1 MLFSLLANL
10 TVLFGISF
18 LFLPNFVVTIDLPT
32 ADSVKPNF
40 ITQVFTPKIPL
51 PKDNQ
56 SVGMKITA
64 GSSAVLDL
72 NSGAILWSKNSVQP
86 RPLASITKLMTALV
100 FLDHKPDWQTKI
112 TIEEKDFREGNRSAF
127 PSGREITVQD
137 LFFSSLV
144 SSSNTATVALA
155 RSTGLSSEDFIKAMN
170 DKARVLGL
178 ADTKF
183 IEVTGLDPN
192 NVSTAR
198 DVLLLAKAAFSQPDI
213 REATIKSEHR
223 LPDGSVLK
231 NTDQLL
237 NSYLNISA
245 GKTGSLDEA
254 GYCLVSEVVGKDGQ
268 AIIVAVLGS
277 ATTFDRFQ
285 DLKAVAQWT
294 FDNFIWPK
302 K

>member
-18 LFLPNFVVTIDLPT
+18 LFLPNFVVTIDLPK

-40 ITQVFTPKIPL
+40 VIQDFNSKIPL
-51 PKDNQ
+51 PKNNE

-72 NSGAILWSKNSVQP
+72 NSGAILWSKNSNQI
-86 RPLASITKLMTALV
+86 RSIASITKLMTALV
-100 FLDHKPDWQTKI
+100 FLDHRPDWQTKI
-112 TIEEKDFREGNRSAF
+112 TISEKDFREGNRSAF
-127 PSGREITVQD
+127 PSGREITAQD
-137 LFFSSLV
+137 LFFSSMIA
-144 SSSNTATVALA
+144 SSNTATVALA
-155 RSTGLSSEDFIKAMN
+155 RSTGLTDEDFVKAMN
-170 DKARVLGL
+170 DKARVLNL
-178 ADTKF
+178 VDTKF
-183 IEVTGLDPN
+183 TEVTGLDPS
-192 NVSTAR
+192 NVSTAH

-213 REATIKSEHR
+213 REATIKPEHH

-231 NTDQLL
+231 NTDRLL
-237 NSYLNISA
+237 GSYLNISA

-277 ATTFDRFQ
+277 VTTFDRFQ
-285 DLKAVAQWT
+285 DLKAVAQWI
-294 FDNFIWPK
+294 FDNFIWFK
-302 K
+302 N